1 MQSCCRQVVRRA
13 VPFDTGCDQLI
24 DLIKQHGRWVDP
36 EPDEEGE
43 QQQLNEAHERKHQ
56 EPQLV

>member
-1 MQSCCRQVVRRA
+1 MLLHTQVVRRA
-13 VPFDTGCDQLI
+13 VPFDAGCDQLVE
-24 DLIKQHGRWVDP
+24 LIKQHGRWVDP

-43 QQQLNEAHERKHQ
+43 QQQLHEAQARSQK